1 MAMSEQKSGQKTGI
15 SGESPHVNAL
25 DGDFTQD
32 ILKEV
37 EKLATGSPRQARRI
51 RSWVTKLEAM
61 KISDNALSGLFR
73 LASIYLSTGMGQ
85 WLFTVLLIFWLH
97 NRGFLSDIT
106 ADELFTILTTV
117 DVIKAIGSSNVLS
130 QVEALAGLFT
140 GGGPS

>member
-1 MAMSEQKSGQKTGI
+1 MD
-15 SGESPHVNAL
+15 GE
-25 DGDFTQD
+25 FTQD
-32 ILKEV
+32 IIKEV

-97 NRGFLSDIT
+97 NRHFISDIT
-106 ADELFTILTTV
+106 ADELFAILTTV
-117 DVIKAIGSSNVLS
+117 DVIKAVGSSNVLS

-140 GGGPS
+140 GGGA